1 LDVAV
6 SDRWLRDWGW
16 IYTGSAEG
24 ASTILGTI
32 AGSMITIA
40 GVVFSLT
47 LVALTLASSQF
58 GPRLLRNFMRDTTN
72 QVVIGTFVSTFLYCL
87 IVLRSIRREDS
98 GSFVPH
104 LSVSVSVL
112 LALASMGVL
121 IYFIHHVAVSIQADE
136 LIARVASEL
145 IQGIDRL
152 FPEQIGKGGPRHQAG
167 QFEALIPE
175 SFDRDARPIGAVGDG
190 YLQLIDQNVLLKLSV
205 KEDVLIGVERRPG
218 HFIIA
223 GTRLVRIW
231 PGDRVTDRLEAE
243 INAAFVLGSNRTP
256 VQDVEFSINQLV
268 EVAVRALS
276 PGINDP
282 FTAIT
287 CLDRLASAL
296 CRLAQR
302 EMPSPY
308 RLDEQDRLRVIAP
321 PVAFPDIVDAAF
333 NQIRQSAR
341 SSAAVTIRLL
351 ETITLIA
358 GVASRTEDC
367 AALRRHAEMI
377 ARGAREGL
385 PEEEDRKAAEE
396 RYRTARRMLHGTG
409 KSG

>member
-1 LDVAV
+1 MQQLHKHWDQVRSSFWFLPSILIGGVVVFAFATLTLDVAV

-87 IVLRSIRREDS
+87 IVLRSIRREDP

-112 LALASMGVL
+112 LALASVGVL

-145 IQGIDRL
+145 IQGIERM

-167 QFEALIPE
+167 QFDALIPE
-175 SFDRDARPIGAVGDG
+175 SFDRDSRPICAVGDG
-190 YLQLIDQNVLLKLSV
+190 YLQLIDQNALLKLSV

-231 PGDRVTDRLEAE
+231 PGDRVTDRLETE
-243 INAAFVLGSNRTP
+243 VNAAFVLGSNRTP
-256 VQDVEFSINQLV
+256 VQDVEFS
-268 EVAVRALS
+268 
-276 PGINDP
+276 
-282 FTAIT
+282 
-287 CLDRLASAL
+287 
-296 CRLAQR
+296 
-302 EMPSPY
+302 
-308 RLDEQDRLRVIAP
+308 
-321 PVAFPDIVDAAF
+321 
-333 NQIRQSAR
+333 
-341 SSAAVTIRLL
+341 
-351 ETITLIA
+351 
-358 GVASRTEDC
+358 
-367 AALRRHAEMI
+367 
-377 ARGAREGL
+377 
-385 PEEEDRKAAEE
+385 
-396 RYRTARRMLHGTG
+396 
-409 KSG
+409 